1 MYDSTGDDMEKIA
14 RQGLLYDFYGALLTE
29 HQRLVY
35 EDVVLYDM
43 SLSEIAEEQSISR
56 QGVHDLVK
64 RCDRILEGY
73 EEKLHLVEK
82 FEKTKRLAREIQESA
97 REFMETKNLDLIRRM
112 EEISGEIIELETH

>member
-1 MYDSTGDDMEKIA
+1 MEKIA

-43 SLSEIAEEQSISR
+43 SLSEIAQEQSISR

>member
-1 MYDSTGDDMEKIA
+1 MEKIA

-29 HQRLVY
+29 HQKQVY
-35 EDVVLYDM
+35 EDVVFYDM
-43 SLSEIAEEQSISR
+43 SLSEIAEEQKISR

-64 RCDRILEGY
+64 RCDKILEGY

-82 FEKTKRLAREIQESA
+82 FDQTKKLAREIRDLTKDFTESG
-97 REFMETKNLDLIRRM
+97 NLNLIRRI